1 MAPDMPMTRWM
12 LVAGLLALCACS
24 GQARRAEVA
33 RIDPDVARARIEA
46 LLPANLD
53 NRAGWAVDIFA
64 AFETLDIAPTDEH
77 FCAVVAVGEQETG
90 LRVDPTVTGL
100 PAIARRE
107 IEARAESHNVP
118 KLLLRAALALPSPD
132 GRSFS
137 ERIDAARTEKAL
149 STLFEDFID
158 MVPLGRRLFADWNP
172 VHTAGPMQVSIAF
185 AERHAKE
192 RRYPYP
198 LSGSVRS
205 EVFTRRGGLYFGIA
219 HLLDYP
225 ASYDSPL
232 YRFADFNAGH
242 YASRN
247 AAFQSAVAGLTGR
260 PLALDGD
267 LLIAG
272 GAASDASR
280 TELAVR
286 QLAEQL
292 GMNDVQIRA
301 DLAKGDSVEFES
313 SRLFLRT
320 FELADASRRQRP
332 PRALV
337 PAIKLKSPKITRSLT
352 TEWFAR
358 RVEDRY
364 RRCLVRKGP

>member
-1 MAPDMPMTRWM
+1 MQMKRWM
-12 LVAGLLALCACS
+12 LVVAALALCACS
-24 GQARRAEVA
+24 GPGRRAEDA
-33 RIDPDVARARIEA
+33 RIDPDVARARIVA
-46 LLPANLD
+46 LLPASLE

-64 AFETLDIAPTDEH
+64 ALEALDLAPTDEH
-77 FCAVVAVGEQETG
+77 ICAVVAVGEQETG
-90 LRVDPTVTGL
+90 LKVDPPVPGL

-107 IEARAESHNVP
+107 MEARAESHNVP

-132 GRSFS
+132 GRSYS

-149 STLFEDFID
+149 SALFEDFID
-158 MVPLGRRLFADWNP
+158 MVPLGQRLFADWNP

-185 AERHAKE
+185 AERHAKQ

-198 LSGSVRS
+198 LSGTVRS

-247 AAFQSAVAGLTGR
+247 AAFQSAVAGLTGT

-286 QLAEQL
+286 QLAGKL
-292 GMNDVQIRA
+292 GMNDAQIRA
-301 DLAKGDSVEFES
+301 DLAKGDSVEFER
-313 SRLFLRT
+313 SRVFLRT
-320 FELADASRRQRP
+320 FELADAERKQRP

-337 PAIKLKSPKITRSLT
+337 PVIKLKSPKITRALT

-358 RVEDRY
+358 RVQDRY
-364 RRCLVRKGP
+364 TRCLALNRPGTR